1 MTQYNSL
8 SSLEKLSENLKMTS
22 WLQLI
27 QRLTVKPMLK
37 YTEASV
43 KVDFIFY

>member
-8 SSLEKLSENLKMTS
+8 SSGKGSENLKMTS